1 MTLLNQ
7 KRVAF
12 CTFGCRLNQYDTEAM
27 RTLLER
33 EGEFRTVGFR
43 EEADI
48 YVVNTCSVTA
58 RADAT
63 ARKTIRRLAN
73 EHPDAQIVVSG
84 CYAQRASEEIAALP
98 GVSLVL
104 GAANRGAI
112 AAEVRLSPPG
122 AQRIVVAPV
131 QEATKFLEVPI
142 TEMMDRSRAFVKV
155 QEGCDE
161 SCSFCIVPQ
170 TRGRSRSRDPERVIS
185 QVHELVESGYSEI
198 VLTGVHVGEFG
209 ADLGNGQRLLPALI
223 EQILA
228 IPGVLRFRLSSI
240 EPSTIT
246 QDVID
251 LMAAEPRFANHFHI
265 PFQSGS
271 NEVLARMQRRYTV
284 EMFEDIVE
292 RINAAVPGFGFG
304 TDVICGFPG
313 ESDAD
318 FQQTFDCL
326 ERWPITYI
334 HPFTYS
340 IRPGSEAERFSDQV
354 DGDVKKR
361 RTRALKR
368 LSSDKTM
375 AFRQNY
381 VGRETEVMIERAK
394 RSGET
399 VIGGLTDTY
408 LRVDLPHAPRDAD
421 GLRVVKVTG
430 VSEQALVG
438 ELVQPK
444 G

>member
-1 MTLLNQ
+1 MTSSNQ

-12 CTFGCRLNQYDTEAM
+12 CTFGCRLNQYDTETM

-33 EGEFRTVGFR
+33 EGEFRTVGYR
-43 EEADI
+43 DEADI

-73 EHPDAQIVVSG
+73 EHPHAQIVVTG
-84 CYAQRASEEIAALP
+84 CYAQRASDEVAALP

-122 AQRIVVAPV
+122 AQRVVVAPV
-131 QEATKFLEVPI
+131 AQATKFLEVPI

-161 SCSFCIVPQ
+161 ACSFCIVPQ
-170 TRGRSRSRDPERVIS
+170 TRGRSRSRDPERVIA

-198 VLTGVHVGEFG
+198 VLTGVHVGEYG
-209 ADLGNGQRLLPALI
+209 ADFDSGQRLLPALI

-251 LMAAEPRFANHFHI
+251 LMAAQSRFANHFHI

-271 NEVLARMQRRYTV
+271 NDVLARMQRRYTV

-313 ESDAD
+313 ETDAD

-340 IRPGSEAERFSDQV
+340 VRPGSDAESFGGQV
-354 DGDVKKR
+354 DGDIKKR

-368 LSSDKTM
+368 LSADKTM
-375 AFRQNY
+375 AFRQSY
-381 VGRETEVMIERAK
+381 AGHDAQVMIERAE
-394 RSGET
+394 RAGATLIS
-399 VIGGLTDTY
+399 GLTDTY
-408 LRVDLPHAPRDAD
+408 LRVELPGAPPDVE
-421 GLRVVKVTG
+421 GLRTVRITDVT
-430 VSEQALVG
+430 EQALIG
-438 ELVQPK
+438 ELAS
-444 G
+444 